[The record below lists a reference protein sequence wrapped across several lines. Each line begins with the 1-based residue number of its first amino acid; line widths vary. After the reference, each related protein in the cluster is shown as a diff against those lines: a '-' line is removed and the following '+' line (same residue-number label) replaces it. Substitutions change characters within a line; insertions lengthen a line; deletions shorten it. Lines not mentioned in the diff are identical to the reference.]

1 MRASRFPA
9 PRPLIV
15 GIGGTMRSGSGIE
28 RVLRAA
34 LAATERRGAQTRLLA
49 GPDLDLP
56 MYAPQ
61 SGERTG
67 AAGALVDWIGRA
79 DGVIVASPAYHG
91 GVFGLVKNALDYVE
105 DLRDAKRP
113 YLDGRAV
120 GCIACAGG
128 WQAAVATLTGLRSI
142 AHALRGWPTPLG
154 VALNTSEAV
163 FGPDGDLVDAAALGQ
178 FEILA
183 DQVVSFARR
192 HAGGPANRH
201 DDRLPHARNFRPTAG
216 THRPRPLSAKEP
228 T

>member
-1 MRASRFPA
+1 MRATPFPA

-15 GIGGTMRSGSGIE
+15 GIGGTMRSGSGTE

-34 LAATERRGAQTRLLA
+34 LAATERRGSQTLLLA

-61 SGERTG
+61 SGERT
-67 AAGALVDWIGRA
+67 AAARALVDLIGRA

-91 GVFGLVKNALDYVE
+91 GVSGLVKNALDYVE
-105 DLRDAKRP
+105 DLRDARRP

-128 WQAAVATLTGLRSI
+128 WQAAAATLTGLRSI
-142 AHALRGWPTPLG
+142 THALRGWPTPLG
-154 VALNTSEAV
+154 VAINTSEPI
-163 FGPDGDLVDAAALGQ
+163 FGPGGALVDPAALGQ
-178 FEILA
+178 LEILA
-183 DQVVSFARR
+183 DQAVSFARR
-192 HAGGPANRH
+192 HAAGPATRH
-201 DDRLPHARNFRPTAG
+201 SDRLPHARNLRPTAG
-216 THRPRPLSAKEP
+216 THPSRPLSAKEP

>member
-1 MRASRFPA
+1 MRAPIPA
-9 PRPLIV
+9 PAPLVV
-15 GIGGTMRSGSGIE
+15 GIGGTMRSGSGTE

-34 LAATERRGAQTRLLA
+34 LAATARRGARTLLLA

-61 SGERTG
+61 SGERT
-67 AAGALVDWIGRA
+67 AAARALVDRIGRA

-91 GVFGLVKNALDYVE
+91 GPSGLVKNALDHIE
-105 DLRDAKRP
+105 DLRDATRP

-154 VALNTSEAV
+154 VALNTSEPV
-163 FGPDGDLVDAAALGQ
+163 FGRDGALVDSGALAQ
-178 FEILA
+178 LEILA

-192 HAGGPANRH
+192 HAGAPTNRH
-201 DDRLPHARNFRPTAG
+201 DDRFPHTRNLRPIAG
-216 THRPRPLSAKEP
+216 THPARPLSPKEP

>member
-1 MRASRFPA
+1 MRASPFPA

-15 GIGGTMRSGSGIE
+15 GIGGTMRSGSGTE

-34 LAATERRGAQTRLLA
+34 LAATERRGSRTLLLA

-61 SGERTG
+61 SGERT
-67 AAGALVDWIGRA
+67 AAARALVDLIGRA

-91 GVFGLVKNALDYVE
+91 GVSGLVKNALDYVE
-105 DLRDAKRP
+105 DLRDARRP

-128 WQAAVATLTGLRSI
+128 WQAAAATLTGLRSI
-142 AHALRGWPTPLG
+142 THALRGWPTPLG
-154 VALNTSEAV
+154 VAINTSEPI
-163 FGPDGDLVDAAALGQ
+163 FGPGGALVDPAALGQ
-178 FEILA
+178 LEILA
-183 DQVVSFARR
+183 DQAVSFARR
-192 HAGGPANRH
+192 HAAGPATRH
-201 DDRLPHARNFRPTAG
+201 SDRLPHARNLRPTAG
-216 THRPRPLSAKEP
+216 THPSRPLSAKEP

>member
-15 GIGGTMRSGSGIE
+15 GIGGTMRSWSGTE
-28 RVLRAA
+28 RVVRAG
-34 LAATERRGAQTRLLA
+34 LAATERRGAPTRLLA
-49 GPDLDLP
+49 GPGLGLR

-67 AAGALVDWIGRA
+67 AAGALVDWIVRA

-163 FGPDGDLVDAAALGQ
+163 FGPDGARGDGRAPDQVDN
-178 FEILA
+178 IA
-183 DQVVSFARR
+183 DQGVSLAR
-192 HAGGPANRH
+192 
-201 DDRLPHARNFRPTAG
+201 PHAR
-216 THRPRPLSAKEP
+216 
-228 T
+228 

>member
-1 MRASRFPA
+1 MRATPFPA

-15 GIGGTMRSGSGIE
+15 GIGGTMRSGSGTE

-34 LAATERRGAQTRLLA
+34 LAATERRGSQTLLLA

-61 SGERTG
+61 SGERT
-67 AAGALVDWIGRA
+67 AAARALVDLIGRA

-91 GVFGLVKNALDYVE
+91 GVSGLVKNALDYVE
-105 DLRDAKRP
+105 DLRDARRP

-128 WQAAVATLTGLRSI
+128 WQAAAATLTGLRSI
-142 AHALRGWPTPLG
+142 THALRGWPTPLG
-154 VALNTSEAV
+154 VAINTSEPI
-163 FGPDGDLVDAAALGQ
+163 FGPGGALVDPAALGQ
-178 FEILA
+178 LEIRA
-183 DQVVSFARR
+183 DPAVSFARR
-192 HAGGPANRH
+192 HAAGPATRH
-201 DDRLPHARNFRPTAG
+201 SDRLPHARNLRPTAG
-216 THRPRPLSAKEP
+216 THPSRPLSAKEP